1 MNSIDAAPPTW
12 CATELERSGCK
23 AAHSTRLETNCLF
36 ISRLFPLSAKFFS
49 LTLFVTFAF
58 PHWLKRA
65 VFSIPL
71 SSVMKPFGETSGQPC
86 MFVMCLL
93 ADVINYD
100 HAGVLDWS
108 APAAKFNSDA
118 ADFSTFFASSLVF
131 LLSLR
136 LSALTLCVPSTPCKK
151 SCLFYFF

>member
-1 MNSIDAAPPTW
+1 MPRRQPGALLNWSAPAAKLLILPVLKPT
-12 CATELERSGCK
+12 ASLNLVFS
-23 AAHSTRLETNCLF
+23 LF
-36 ISRLFPLSAKFFS
+36 LQSFFS
-49 LTLFVTFAF
+49 LTLFVTFGF

-71 SSVMKPFGETSGQPC
+71 SSVKKPFGETSGQPC
-86 MFVMCLL
+86 VFVMCLL
-93 ADVINYD
+93 ANVINYD
-100 HAGVLDWS
+100 HAGVLEWS

-136 LSALTLCVPSTPCKK
+136 VSALTLCVPSTPCKK